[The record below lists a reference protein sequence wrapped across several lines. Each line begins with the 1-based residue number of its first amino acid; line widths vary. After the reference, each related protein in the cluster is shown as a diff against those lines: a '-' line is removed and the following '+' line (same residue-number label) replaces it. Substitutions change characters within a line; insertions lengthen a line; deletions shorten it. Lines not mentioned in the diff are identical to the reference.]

1 MNLKIFLLIFSILF
15 DILKCAD
22 CPLLQTYDRPSIEHN
37 YVVLNFLRIP
47 KTNVLVIN
55 SWQTQDKQSS
65 IVYYNDMSS
74 SSGEIINVI
83 KPEYLIVDMLFNV
96 QTDQIIIF
104 NFDVL
109 IFADPYTLNPL
120 NSFSIPYI
128 CAIKLI
134 NGTNYIILTNCFSQ
148 LQIFDFENQKV
159 VLLMDN
165 SYQIPSSLGQ
175 YYSDIYKLKN
185 GQNVILTT
193 NDIGVIAWG
202 IDLTKLT
209 YDFYGY
215 IQDTQVNNKGDL
227 IRSFTKHPTEDI
239 IFVTGQNMQLI
250 AIQIKDIQLRQFK
263 TLLNVKIRSDGY
275 YIQSIQ
281 FVREYN
287 NGQYYPCLWMGSG
300 NYIYEIYLNI
310 RDDLSTISIQQSYKY
325 RLKNF
330 YRWYT
335 IEEES
340 IFIISGITYVQL
352 LNYKT
357 GEVINNLFLLFDKG
371 SFGFCD
377 YDAQKPQLSGNV
389 AQNYG
394 SFYQVKNTFD
404 WYFMK
409 SVDDYQNSLIFTFPI
424 YPLNQAE
431 QVIIQINKCIFLK
444 YSNYYYYFQITNI
457 TGVYG
462 LNWAD
467 INQNLDPFYLNGR
480 ILVTLAFPNKSK
492 NLNYLFLLLNSQ
504 STTETYYLTSLQSDV
519 TSIQTAYAIPSLE
532 DPSNLEFIGIDNAGT
547 IYSWDLSQQNLP
559 FKYSINFSMCQN
571 SKIGQVF
578 QYQNV
583 KKLVMSCS
591 DNNVYSFDLATGDYQ
606 FICKL
611 NTQPLALRAFSNSS
625 LIAIGDLNSGIAKIF
640 KFNSKTFD
648 FFLQLQSTKV
658 QDKLIYIEMLNEQ
671 TIWVQYIDSNLFYSI
686 KECLSDSSLCT
697 QCTQQYYFTATN
709 DYDSNGVYGMGT
721 SDNPFTTSNNF
732 LTAMIKAQYYK
743 QIVNGVSNMNVE
755 IFIQPDQV
763 LNLNPN
769 LMNFDFN
776 SIISLN
782 FQSTKPGTYSSLEHM
797 GALTLQNY
805 NQVNFQ
811 DIIIQFLPSQNTNSC
826 GLILSKIQSGIILNN
841 IQLLVKQKTSTSLS
855 CQSIYVD
862 SSQLLVQQYN
872 ITNEDFTNHESII
885 TTFNSTQIVVQNFSL
900 SNSTLGENF
909 SIFQQQSNIQLILS
923 NLTIRGNVCSQDSDQ
938 DDEVISALFSAGL
951 FTVQNMTME
960 DNSFCKKSIFSIVSS
975 QKQSQLVFLFSNIS
989 VVNNLFQ
996 TRTTYLFFDAFY
1008 PMRATPSHEL
1018 DLNQIT
1024 FFNNTSIQSSIK
1036 DMNTTSFFQT
1046 SKIANISITNS
1057 EINNH
1062 HNIQFGSFENVGTIN
1077 ITGFKC
1083 QNDDTYFDNISIQQT
1098 IGCLQLNEVYQSILT
1113 QIQVLKKISMDSTLI
1128 SLQNSHIQ
1136 ESIFSITNSTFIDL
1150 VFYQNNL
1157 NTAAIPL
1164 YVISNYQIDMEID
1177 ACIFNNITLKTFE
1190 YYSYLCESTTA
1201 LWVANNY
1208 GSVHIKN
1215 SYFLNSYSFSIYGYI
1230 YIQTDSLIIDTVQF
1244 NNSTYTTDEDYDN
1257 FFTSYGGMVNAKASD
1272 ITIINSNFTQATA
1285 FKGSFLYLV
1294 SSVLTFYVN
1303 LTNILFCEGYALLDG
1318 GAIFIDTNS
1327 YNLQFNCNNCQF
1339 KNIYTSSF
1347 DQLSSTI
1354 GIEQYAKSKSDDQ
1367 SLIAF
1372 NGGYI
1377 ENTFGVNENYFINVN
1392 NTELQF
1398 LNISSIYSEYDQ
1410 DQDTQFVEQAI
1421 LANLQ
1426 NSDLLMQNCNIS
1438 NISLSYSTL
1447 PLLINSL
1454 NSSITL
1460 KNMIIQELNFSNSVI
1475 NLIQSQIQISN
1486 VQFININQGQFSNRL
1501 IQQDYQEQ
1509 SEPPNSLIV
1518 SKQSIININK
1528 NTIFSKIN
1536 CNKNCNGGVLQVN
1549 SGVLFIDSTQF
1560 SQIQSTF
1567 GGALFIYGINKTNQI
1582 SNSQFLNCSSSND
1595 GGALYIYSLEKDEFN
1610 LTVVNSVFSQ
1620 NQCNSRGGAIYINSE
1635 VLNSVKQKIT
1645 LKNSQIKYNQA
1656 DIGGGIFNQNL
1667 PITKYNNQVSNN
1679 SAKTYGNNELSYAS
1693 QLLISNIDSFLTI
1706 NDGLYDKSQI
1716 VINNFRSGSNLSD
1729 IQFVFLNNKNERIF
1743 PITDDEYQ
1751 NFAVNASFDPNTK
1764 NIQAYSI
1771 SGDTTAKYNK
1781 QLQSFIFNNITLVGT
1796 PGSSAKI
1803 EFTSKQIY
1811 TLNEQTQTFSAIQS
1825 MVATLSQK
1833 IDYFKRFIKEEKPKK
1848 QIKPEIKEKYQILF
1862 KKILSLKPKE
1872 KKKLFLQIMEQQL
1885 VQFHGHLFSEDNQDE
1900 EQNSIQIQQELNTKI
1915 CLDDNKE
1922 KLENIIQLQNIQKES
1937 SIISSTPYYQD
1948 MDINQPKISK
1958 VRPMELIKLEN
1969 QFTNQEEGKEEIQNL
1984 KQNFQFS
1991 QRFTQMFEQQLNS
2004 SNYGEG
2010 SNKYLQHEFI
2020 DEKQINIELNQYSKN
2035 QEDE

>member
-239 IFVTGQNMQLI
+239 IFVTG
-250 AIQIKDIQLRQFK
+250 
-263 TLLNVKIRSDGY
+263 
-275 YIQSIQ
+275 
-281 FVREYN
+281 EYN

-431 QVIIQINKCIFLK
+431 
-444 YSNYYYYFQITNI
+444 QITNI

-1595 GGALYIYSLEKDEFN
+1595 GGALYIYSLEKDIYGQHWGI
-1610 LTVVNSVFSQ
+1610 SYAKSAKFS
-1620 NQCNSRGGAIYINSE
+1620 CTRCD
-1635 VLNSVKQKIT
+1635 
-1645 LKNSQIKYNQA
+1645 QIK
-1656 DIGGGIFNQNL
+1656 
-1667 PITKYNNQVSNN
+1667 
-1679 SAKTYGNNELSYAS
+1679 GNIWIVVLMTVWT
-1693 QLLISNIDSFLTI
+1693 LISMCL
-1706 NDGLYDKSQI
+1706 
-1716 VINNFRSGSNLSD
+1716 
-1729 IQFVFLNNKNERIF
+1729 
-1743 PITDDEYQ
+1743 
-1751 NFAVNASFDPNTK
+1751 
-1764 NIQAYSI
+1764 
-1771 SGDTTAKYNK
+1771 
-1781 QLQSFIFNNITLVGT
+1781 
-1796 PGSSAKI
+1796 
-1803 EFTSKQIY
+1803 
-1811 TLNEQTQTFSAIQS
+1811 AIKGN
-1825 MVATLSQK
+1825 V
-1833 IDYFKRFIKEEKPKK
+1833 DV
-1848 QIKPEIKEKYQILF
+1848 IKEKVAALTIQKHIQRKSTSISRERKQTSINNKSGLSSKVLQDSKLLKQTSIQQFNSKKNSMKLLTDEDKSGILIKMLTNYVQIVGSIATF
-1862 KKILSLKPKE
+1862 NLSIPS
-1872 KKKLFLQIMEQQL
+1872 